1 MDRKL
6 ALPGAR
12 GHPFRLSTRVRN
24 GTAQITV
31 SGEIDIATAPTLEEL
46 LIGTMAGSG
55 SATEVDLANVSFMD
69 ASGLTALIRADNKAR
84 DVGGRLQLSHV
95 PERVSRLLKISH
107 LDRRFSVLT

>member
-1 MDRKL
+1 MKL
-6 ALPGAR
+6 ARLGPR
-12 GHPFRLSTRVRN
+12 GHPFVLSTRVEN

-31 SGEIDIATAPTLEEL
+31 SGEIDIATASTLEEL

-55 SATEVDLANVSFMD
+55 TATEVDLANVSFMD

-84 DVGGRLQLSHV
+84 DAGGRLHLSHV

-107 LDRRFSVLT
+107 LDRRFSVRT